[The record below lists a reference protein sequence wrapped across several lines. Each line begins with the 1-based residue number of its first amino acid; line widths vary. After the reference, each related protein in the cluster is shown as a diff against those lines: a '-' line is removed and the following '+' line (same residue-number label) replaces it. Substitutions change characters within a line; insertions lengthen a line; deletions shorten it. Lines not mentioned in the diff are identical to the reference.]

1 MILSVQID
9 EKSFNNKRL
18 ISDVKFSIN
27 EGEKVGIIGRNGIG
41 KSTLFGI
48 LLGRDKDFSGEVIYR
63 KNTVLASTQQEYSN
77 VGEKTVMEFILNDLP
92 EYAKLYKIITELPLT
107 MGDDIKLIEKY
118 SEALERFHQ
127 KNFHFVEDKIAEELK
142 NFSLE
147 GFETK
152 KMKQLS
158 GGQKRLVDTIKI
170 IHSESDIAL
179 VDEPTNFMDF
189 AAKKSFLDWMQNSEE
204 AVMVI
209 THDRDVLKQV
219 DKIIE
224 IRDGQSFIFKGNYD
238 DYLRQNAFS
247 TTNKMQDFE
256 SIQRRIANLKVKT
269 REYQRMK
276 EKARDPGTIQ
286 RFKRLE
292 NTARKELAELSEI
305 DKPTFWIDK
314 QNVSELDFKA
324 TKSYSK
330 FKSKNVKIAMDN
342 SSEKSRRDLAVVED
356 LALGYGKLEDAIENK
371 NGAKVL
377 FEDLSFKLKVG
388 EIIEFHGRN
397 GAGKSSLIKA
407 ILKKNNTALPDIYS
421 GNIHVDETIKI
432 GEYTQ
437 EITSEY
443 FEMPLKN
450 AIEKIYLDQNLE
462 ISETKLRK
470 ILNQYLFTDEDF
482 MQPIGRLSGG
492 QKARF
497 QLIKMLSNEPQ
508 LLILDEP
515 TSHLDLPSIEELE
528 DALKKYSGAVIF
540 VSHDEYFRQTMQKTD
555 KTFQAIEIGQ
565 K

>member
-324 TKSYSK
+324 AKSYSK

-342 SSEKSRRDLAVVED
+342 SSEKSRRDLAIVED

-377 FEDLSFKLKVG
+377 FEDLNFKLKVG

-397 GAGKSSLIKA
+397 GSGKSSLIKA
-407 ILKKNNTALPDIYS
+407 ILKKNNTILPDIYS
-421 GNIHVDETIKI
+421 GNIYVDDTIKI

-508 LLILDEP
+508 LFILDEP

>member
-324 TKSYSK
+324 AKSYSK

-342 SSEKSRRDLAVVED
+342 SSEKSRRDLVVIED

-377 FEDLSFKLKVG
+377 FEDLNFKLKVG

-407 ILKKNNTALPDIYS
+407 ILKKNNTTLPDIYS
-421 GNIHVDETIKI
+421 GNIYVDETIKI

>member
-324 TKSYSK
+324 AKSYSK
-330 FKSKNVKIAMDN
+330 FKSKNVKITMDN

>member
-342 SSEKSRRDLAVVED
+342 SSEKSRRDLAIVED

-377 FEDLSFKLKVG
+377 FEDLNFKLKVG

-421 GNIHVDETIKI
+421 GNIYVDETIKI

-555 KTFQAIEIGQ
+555 KTFQTIEIGQ

>member
-421 GNIHVDETIKI
+421 GNIYVDETIKI

>member
-324 TKSYSK
+324 AKSYSK

-397 GAGKSSLIKA
+397 GSGKSSLIKA
-407 ILKKNNTALPDIYS
+407 ILKKNNTILPDIYS
-421 GNIHVDETIKI
+421 GNIYVDDTIKI

>member
-324 TKSYSK
+324 AKSYSK

-342 SSEKSRRDLAVVED
+342 SYEKSRRDLVVIED

-377 FEDLSFKLKVG
+377 FEGLSFKLKVG

-397 GAGKSSLIKA
+397 GSGKSSLIKA
-407 ILKKNNTALPDIYS
+407 ILKKNNTTLPDIYS
-421 GNIHVDETIKI
+421 GNIYVDETIKI

-508 LLILDEP
+508 LFILDEP

-555 KTFQAIEIGQ
+555 KTFQTIEIGQ

>member
-324 TKSYSK
+324 AKSYSK

-342 SSEKSRRDLAVVED
+342 SSEKSRRDLAIVED

-377 FEDLSFKLKVG
+377 FEDLNFKLKVG

-555 KTFQAIEIGQ
+555 KTFQTIEIGQ

>member
-118 SEALERFHQ
+118 SEALEWFHQ

-324 TKSYSK
+324 AKSYSK
-330 FKSKNVKIAMDN
+330 FKSKNVKITMDN
-342 SSEKSRRDLAVVED
+342 SSEKSRRDLVVIED

-407 ILKKNNTALPDIYS
+407 ILKKNNTTLPDIYS
-421 GNIHVDETIKI
+421 GNIYVDETIKI

-555 KTFQAIEIGQ
+555 KTFQTIEIGQ

>member
-324 TKSYSK
+324 AKSYSK
-330 FKSKNVKIAMDN
+330 FKSKNVKITMDN
-342 SSEKSRRDLAVVED
+342 SSEKSRRDLVVIED

-377 FEDLSFKLKVG
+377 FEDLNFKLKVG

-407 ILKKNNTALPDIYS
+407 ILKKNNTILPDIYS
-421 GNIHVDETIKI
+421 GNIYVDDTIKI

>member
-189 AAKKSFLDWMQNSEE
+189 AAKKSFLDCWLLGTRLNFPDRHKVEE
-204 AVMVI
+204 
-209 THDRDVLKQV
+209 
-219 DKIIE
+219 
-224 IRDGQSFIFKGNYD
+224 
-238 DYLRQNAFS
+238 
-247 TTNKMQDFE
+247 
-256 SIQRRIANLKVKT
+256 NL
-269 REYQRMK
+269 
-276 EKARDPGTIQ
+276 
-286 RFKRLE
+286 
-292 NTARKELAELSEI
+292 
-305 DKPTFWIDK
+305 
-314 QNVSELDFKA
+314 
-324 TKSYSK
+324 
-330 FKSKNVKIAMDN
+330 
-342 SSEKSRRDLAVVED
+342 
-356 LALGYGKLEDAIENK
+356 
-371 NGAKVL
+371 
-377 FEDLSFKLKVG
+377 
-388 EIIEFHGRN
+388 
-397 GAGKSSLIKA
+397 
-407 ILKKNNTALPDIYS
+407 
-421 GNIHVDETIKI
+421 
-432 GEYTQ
+432 
-437 EITSEY
+437 TS
-443 FEMPLKN
+443 N
-450 AIEKIYLDQNLE
+450 
-462 ISETKLRK
+462 
-470 ILNQYLFTDEDF
+470 
-482 MQPIGRLSGG
+482 
-492 QKARF
+492 
-497 QLIKMLSNEPQ
+497 
-508 LLILDEP
+508 
-515 TSHLDLPSIEELE
+515 
-528 DALKKYSGAVIF
+528 
-540 VSHDEYFRQTMQKTD
+540 
-555 KTFQAIEIGQ
+555 
-565 K
+565 

>member
-324 TKSYSK
+324 AKSYSK

-342 SSEKSRRDLAVVED
+342 SSEKSRRDLAIVED

-377 FEDLSFKLKVG
+377 FEDLNFKLKVG

-407 ILKKNNTALPDIYS
+407 ILKKNNTTLPDIYS
-421 GNIHVDETIKI
+421 GNIYVDETIKI

-555 KTFQAIEIGQ
+555 KTFQTIEIGQ

>member
-324 TKSYSK
+324 AKSYSK

-407 ILKKNNTALPDIYS
+407 ILKKNNTILPDIYS
-421 GNIHVDETIKI
+421 GNIYVDDTIKI

>member
-204 AVMVI
+204 ADMVI

-324 TKSYSK
+324 AKSYSK

-342 SSEKSRRDLAVVED
+342 SSEKSRRDLAIVED

-377 FEDLSFKLKVG
+377 FEDLNFKLKVG

-407 ILKKNNTALPDIYS
+407 ILKKNNTTLPDIYS

-555 KTFQAIEIGQ
+555 KTFQTIEIGQ

>member
-407 ILKKNNTALPDIYS
+407 IVKKNNTALPDIYS

-540 VSHDEYFRQTMQKTD
+540 VSHDEYLGCF
-555 KTFQAIEIGQ
+555 I
-565 K
+565 

>member
-324 TKSYSK
+324 AKSYSK

-342 SSEKSRRDLAVVED
+342 SSEKSRRDLAIVED

-397 GAGKSSLIKA
+397 GSGKSSLIKA
-407 ILKKNNTALPDIYS
+407 ILKKNNTILPDIYS
-421 GNIHVDETIKI
+421 GNIYVDDTIKI

>member
-324 TKSYSK
+324 AKSYSK

>member
-324 TKSYSK
+324 AKSYSK

-407 ILKKNNTALPDIYS
+407 ILKKNNTILPDIYS
-421 GNIHVDETIKI
+421 GNIYVDDTIKI

-555 KTFQAIEIGQ
+555 KTFQTIEIGQ

>member
-118 SEALERFHQ
+118 SEALEWFHQ

-324 TKSYSK
+324 AKSYSK

-342 SSEKSRRDLAVVED
+342 SSEKSRRDLAIVED

-377 FEDLSFKLKVG
+377 FEDLNFKLKVG

-407 ILKKNNTALPDIYS
+407 ILKKNNTTLPDIYS
-421 GNIHVDETIKI
+421 GNIYVDETIKI

>member
-324 TKSYSK
+324 AKSYSK

-342 SSEKSRRDLAVVED
+342 SSEKSRRDLVVIED

-377 FEDLSFKLKVG
+377 FEDLNFKLKVG

-407 ILKKNNTALPDIYS
+407 ILKKNNTTLPDIYS
-421 GNIHVDETIKI
+421 GNIYVDETIKI

-555 KTFQAIEIGQ
+555 KTFQTIEIGQ

>member
-342 SSEKSRRDLAVVED
+342 SSEKSRRDLVVIED

-377 FEDLSFKLKVG
+377 FEDLNFKLKVG

-555 KTFQAIEIGQ
+555 KTFQTIEIGQ

>member
-324 TKSYSK
+324 AKSYSK

-555 KTFQAIEIGQ
+555 KTFQTIEIGQ

>member
-324 TKSYSK
+324 AKSYSK

-342 SSEKSRRDLAVVED
+342 SSEKSRRDLVVVED

-377 FEDLSFKLKVG
+377 FEDLNFKLKVG

-397 GAGKSSLIKA
+397 GSGKSSLIKA
-407 ILKKNNTALPDIYS
+407 ILKKNNTTLPDIYS
-421 GNIHVDETIKI
+421 GNIYVDETIKI

>member
-324 TKSYSK
+324 AKSYSK
-330 FKSKNVKIAMDN
+330 FKSKNVKITMDN
-342 SSEKSRRDLAVVED
+342 SSEKSRRDLVVIED

-377 FEDLSFKLKVG
+377 FEGLSFKLKVG

-555 KTFQAIEIGQ
+555 KTFQTIEIGQ

>member
-324 TKSYSK
+324 AKSYSK
-330 FKSKNVKIAMDN
+330 FKSKNVKITMDN
-342 SSEKSRRDLAVVED
+342 SSEKSRRDLVVIED

-377 FEDLSFKLKVG
+377 FEDLNFKLKVG

-407 ILKKNNTALPDIYS
+407 ILKKNNTTLPDIYS
-421 GNIHVDETIKI
+421 GNIYVDETIKI

>member
-324 TKSYSK
+324 AKSYSK

-342 SSEKSRRDLAVVED
+342 SSEKSRRDLAVIED

-377 FEDLSFKLKVG
+377 FEDLNFKLKVG

-397 GAGKSSLIKA
+397 GSGKSSLIKA
-407 ILKKNNTALPDIYS
+407 ILKKNNTTLPDIYS
-421 GNIHVDETIKI
+421 GNIYVDETIKI

>member
-1 MILSVQID
+1 
-9 EKSFNNKRL
+9 
-18 ISDVKFSIN
+18 
-27 EGEKVGIIGRNGIG
+27 
-41 KSTLFGI
+41 
-48 LLGRDKDFSGEVIYR
+48 
-63 KNTVLASTQQEYSN
+63 
-77 VGEKTVMEFILNDLP
+77 MEFILNDLP

-324 TKSYSK
+324 AKSYSK
-330 FKSKNVKIAMDN
+330 FKSKNVKITMDN
-342 SSEKSRRDLAVVED
+342 SSEKSRRDLVVIED

-377 FEDLSFKLKVG
+377 FEGLSFKLKVG

-397 GAGKSSLIKA
+397 GSGKSSLIKA

-555 KTFQAIEIGQ
+555 KTFQTIEIGQ

>member
-324 TKSYSK
+324 AKSYSK

-342 SSEKSRRDLAVVED
+342 SYEKSRRDLVVIED

-397 GAGKSSLIKA
+397 VAGKSSLIKA

-555 KTFQAIEIGQ
+555 KTFQTIEIGQ

>member
-324 TKSYSK
+324 AKSYSK

-342 SSEKSRRDLAVVED
+342 SSEKSRRDLAIVED

>member
-407 ILKKNNTALPDIYS
+407 ILKKNNTILPDIYS
-421 GNIHVDETIKI
+421 GNIYVDDTIKI

-555 KTFQAIEIGQ
+555 KTFQTIEIGQ

>member
-118 SEALERFHQ
+118 SEALEWFHQ

-324 TKSYSK
+324 AKSYSK

-555 KTFQAIEIGQ
+555 KTFQTIEIGQ

>member
-324 TKSYSK
+324 AKSYSK

-342 SSEKSRRDLAVVED
+342 SSEKSRRDLAIVED

-377 FEDLSFKLKVG
+377 FEDLNFKLKVG

-407 ILKKNNTALPDIYS
+407 ILKKNNTILPDIYS
-421 GNIHVDETIKI
+421 GNIYVDDTIKI

-555 KTFQAIEIGQ
+555 KTFQTIEIGQ

>member
-209 THDRDVLKQV
+209 THDRDVLRQV

-324 TKSYSK
+324 AKSYSK
-330 FKSKNVKIAMDN
+330 FKSKNVKIAMDS
-342 SSEKSRRDLAVVED
+342 SSEKSRRDLVVIED

-377 FEDLSFKLKVG
+377 FEDLNFKLKVG

-407 ILKKNNTALPDIYS
+407 ILKKNNTTLPDIYS
-421 GNIHVDETIKI
+421 GNIYVDETIKI

-555 KTFQAIEIGQ
+555 KTFQTIEIGQ

>member
-324 TKSYSK
+324 AKSYSK

-342 SSEKSRRDLAVVED
+342 SSEKSRRDLVVIED

-377 FEDLSFKLKVG
+377 FEDLNFKLKVG

-421 GNIHVDETIKI
+421 GNIYVDETIKI

>member
-324 TKSYSK
+324 AKSYSK

-342 SSEKSRRDLAVVED
+342 SSEKSRRDLAIVED

-407 ILKKNNTALPDIYS
+407 ILKKNNTTLPDIYS
-421 GNIHVDETIKI
+421 GNIYVDETIKI

>member
-118 SEALERFHQ
+118 SEALEWFHQ

-324 TKSYSK
+324 AKSYSK

-342 SSEKSRRDLAVVED
+342 SSEKSRRDLVVIED

-377 FEDLSFKLKVG
+377 FEDLNFKLKVG

-421 GNIHVDETIKI
+421 GNIYVDETIKI

>member
-324 TKSYSK
+324 AKSYSK

-342 SSEKSRRDLAVVED
+342 SSEKSRRDLVVIED

-555 KTFQAIEIGQ
+555 KTFQTIEIGQ